1 LRLMAVEH
9 RRPLRHD
16 QRLQLLMYGSLRH
29 RAFKGTGAER
39 EIGRWEVEGRVF
51 LSGRAVVRMR
61 VDVRA
66 ASPSHRRRRLE
77 GGLVFLV
84 GHCVWVVLG
93 ASGGWREH
101 SDGNSSSTGV
111 DWTGTFGL
119 GRRQWEQTMQRA
131 IGGSVGAT
139 NNPARWRSGLGAVW
153 LKRQGQAAG
162 FLDRDGDKRSRRM

>member
-1 LRLMAVEH
+1 MAVEH
-9 RRPLRHD
+9 RWPLRHD

-29 RAFKGTGAER
+29 RAFEGTGAER

-119 GRRQWEQTMQRA
+119 GRQL
-131 IGGSVGAT
+131 GA
-139 NNPARWRSGLGAVW
+139 NNAKGDRRECRCNQQPCTLAFRSGSSVA
-153 LKRQGQAAG
+153 
-162 FLDRDGDKRSRRM
+162 